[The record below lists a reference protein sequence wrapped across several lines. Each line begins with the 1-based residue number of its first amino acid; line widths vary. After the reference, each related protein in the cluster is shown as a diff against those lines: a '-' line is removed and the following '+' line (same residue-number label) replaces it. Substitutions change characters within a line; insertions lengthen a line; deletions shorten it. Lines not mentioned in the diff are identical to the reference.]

1 MLSIAMVTESS
12 LLEGPMS
19 NWQACLSPFGFG
31 LKYTVTLPGCLL
43 LMAGLLLQGCQ
54 CHYTKHHGGR
64 CLNPLWA
71 GTEGI
76 LMVSF

>member
-43 LMAGLLLQGCQ
+43 LMAGLLLQSCQ
-54 CHYTKHHGGR
+54 PHYTKHRGGR

-71 GTEGI
+71 GIEGI

>member
-19 NWQACLSPFGFG
+19 NWQARLSLFGFD
-31 LKYTVTLPGCLL
+31 LRYTVTLPGCLL
-43 LMAGLLLQGCQ
+43 LMAGLLLQSRQ
-54 CHYTKHHGGR
+54 PHYMKHCGGQPF
-64 CLNPLWA
+64 NPLWA
-71 GTEGI
+71 GIEGI